1 MRIGR
6 RASDG
11 GFIGLPS
18 GSARSIPYVN
28 VKVNVLDNQAPA
40 KIRPAS
46 DPARPRSRPEPQVS
60 SGAAFA
66 APNGPTC
73 RYHLPKTP
81 GFPAVTDLPQT
92 AILLAAGSARRL
104 GHLTRQQP
112 KCLLEVGGRSLI
124 EHQVD
129 ALRRAGIEEIVVV
142 TGHDADAVRAA
153 LGDRSVSFVH
163 NDRHGEGMGSSIAA
177 GIATVADADAV
188 LICLGDM
195 PDIPPV
201 VIETMIATLE
211 SDTSIVVPVQD
222 GRRGHPVL
230 FGSAWLLE
238 LCALTGDRGARDL
251 LDREAPHL
259 TLVACEDPGVHRDID
274 TPRDL

>member
-1 MRIGR
+1 MSRI
-6 RASDG
+6 
-11 GFIGLPS
+11 
-18 GSARSIPYVN
+18 
-28 VKVNVLDNQAPA
+28 
-40 KIRPAS
+40 
-46 DPARPRSRPEPQVS
+46 
-60 SGAAFA
+60 AA
-66 APNGPTC
+66 
-73 RYHLPKTP
+73 L
-81 GFPAVTDLPQT
+81 V
-92 AILLAAGSARRL
+92 LAAGSSTRM
-104 GHLTRQQP
+104 GEGNKLTMPLRGKP
-112 KCLLEVGGRSLI
+112 LVC
-124 EHQVD
+124 HAVD
-129 ALRRAGIEEIVVV
+129 ALYETSVTEIVVV

-163 NDRHGEGMGSSIAA
+163 NERHREGMGSSIAA

-238 LCALTGDRGARDL
+238 LRALTGDRGARDL
-251 LDREAPHL
+251 LDREASNL